1 MLLSKLFRQLK
12 VGDGPI
18 EHRSSRPRRDVY
30 TDTAGLPIEADGRPR
45 YRIKSK
51 TENVER
57 VVTEEQ
63 ISPR

>member
-1 MLLSKLFRQLK
+1 MLLNRLFRRLK
-12 VGDGPI
+12 AGDGPI
-18 EHRSSRPRRDVY
+18 EHHSSRPRRDVY
-30 TDTAGLPIEADGRPR
+30 TDTARLPIEADGRPR
-45 YRIKSK
+45 YLTKSK